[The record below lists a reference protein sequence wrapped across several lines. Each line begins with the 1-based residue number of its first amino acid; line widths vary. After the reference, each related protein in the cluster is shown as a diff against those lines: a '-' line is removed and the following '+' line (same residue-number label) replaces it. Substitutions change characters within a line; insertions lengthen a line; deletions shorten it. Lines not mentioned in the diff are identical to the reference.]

1 MKKFLVLPFFVFGLL
16 MTSETIVK
24 SRQLEDKL
32 QQYSLQGTNQ
42 RNEHIDTNQFLSS
55 SNGVDEKGNGEG
67 KFHRRDTETILYGDP
82 SLYINDAHTL
92 VTNMG
97 TPYLPSKDD
106 YQRRSHHMVL
116 IQP

>member
-1 MKKFLVLPFFVFGLL
+1 MKKSLVLPFFVFGLL
-16 MTSETIVK
+16 MTSETIVE
-24 SRQLEDKL
+24 SRQLEDKP

-55 SNGVDEKGNGEG
+55 SNGVGEKGNGER
-67 KFHRRDTETILYGDP
+67 KSRRRDYETRLEGDP
-82 SLYINDAHTL
+82 SLYINDARTL
-92 VTNMG
+92 VTKMG
-97 TPYLPSKDD
+97 TPYVPSKDD